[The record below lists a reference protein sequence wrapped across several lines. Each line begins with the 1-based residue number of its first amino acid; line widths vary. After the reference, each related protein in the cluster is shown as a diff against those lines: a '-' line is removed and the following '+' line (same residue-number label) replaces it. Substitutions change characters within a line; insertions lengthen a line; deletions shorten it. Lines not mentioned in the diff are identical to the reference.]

1 MDKLELINVDA
12 LQSKNFVFLSEAG
25 SGKTEVSLA
34 LAAYLEQQ
42 FPDKEVHYFDL
53 DQTKPLLR
61 GRDLADKERLGNFTI
76 HYQEQVFDAP
86 VVAAGVITRLRDP
99 NSITLL
105 DIGGGDYGSHMIGQF
120 AGDIRGTGSH
130 VFYLL
135 NQYRAWSDSKEN
147 ILQTLYKVTSTA
159 GVGIDSVIA
168 NPNLGLKTTVDDVI
182 NGVEQV
188 RKFDIGEISFCCA
201 REEIAGEVS
210 ERLGMPVLPLG
221 LQMTPVWMKNR
232 RK

>member
-1 MDKLELINVDA
+1 MELIDLDV
-12 LQSKNFVFLSEAG
+12 LKCKNFVFLSEAG

-61 GRDLADKERLGNFTI
+61 GRDIADKQRLGTFTI

-135 NQYRAWSDSKEN
+135 NPYRAWSDTKEN
-147 ILQTLYKVTSTA
+147 ILHTLYEVTSTA
-159 GVGIDSVIA
+159 GVDIDSVIA
-168 NPNLGLKTTVDDVI
+168 NPSLGLKTTVDDVI
-182 NGVEQV
+182 QGVEMV
-188 RKFDIGEISFCCA
+188 RQIDLAEISFCCA
-201 REEIAGEVS
+201 REEIADEVKQ
-210 ERLGMPVLPLG
+210 RLDMPVLPLS